1 MNLMMKEIIRITYK
15 SMKRIIQNLINFF
28 GFKII
33 KIKKKNYRD
42 FDQILKRIL
51 KNNNNIIFD
60 VGANKGQSLDRY
72 RKIFKNTLFY
82 SFEPSLEAFKVL
94 KLKYE
99 NYSTIKLFNI
109 ALGSEKKKKFFY
121 EYKNNELSSFIKIN
135 KKFDETKKKI
145 SVEIDTID
153 SIFKK
158 NNLKKINLLKMDTQG
173 YEEPILIGAKNLIAE
188 QKIDLIELEII
199 LGDYYEKFSSF
210 KKIEDTL
217 SSGGYRLLALDRRL
231 NIFENKKFYF
241 NALYASHNIYKK
253 LFS

>member
-15 SMKRIIQNLINFF
+15 SMTKIIQNLINFF

-33 KIKKKNYRD
+33 KIKKKKYRD
-42 FDQILKRIL
+42 FDQILKKIL
-51 KNNNNIIFD
+51 KKNNNIIFD

-99 NYSTIKLFNI
+99 NFSTIKLFNI
-109 ALGSEKKKKFFY
+109 ALGSEKKKKIFY

-173 YEEPILIGAKNLIAE
+173 YEEPILIGAKNLITG

-199 LGDYYEKFSSF
+199 LGDYYDKSSSF

-217 SSGGYRLLALDRRL
+217 LSGGYRLLALDRRL

-241 NALYASHNIYKK
+241 NALYASQKIYKK
-253 LFS
+253 IVN

>member
-1 MNLMMKEIIRITYK
+1 MKK
-15 SMKRIIQNLINFF
+15 IIQNLINFF
-28 GFKII
+28 GYKII
-33 KIKKKNYRD
+33 KTKKKKYRD
-42 FDQILKRIL
+42 FDQILKKIL

-60 VGANKGQSLDRY
+60 VGANKGQSLERY
-72 RKIFKNTLFY
+72 IKLFKNTFFY
-82 SFEPSLEAFKVL
+82 SFEPSLEAFKIL
-94 KLKYE
+94 NLKYK
-99 NYSTIKLFNI
+99 NFGNIKLFNI
-109 ALGSEKKKKFFY
+109 ALGSEKKKKLFY
-121 EYKNNELSSFIKIN
+121 EYKNNELSSFNKIN

-145 SVEIDTID
+145 SVEVDTID
-153 SIFKK
+153 SIFKQ

-173 YEEPILIGAKNLIAE
+173 YEEPILIGAKNSIAE

-199 LGDYYEKFSSF
+199 LGDYYEKSSSF

-241 NALYASHNIYKK
+241 NALYASQNVYKK